1 MQEELFNL
9 IVTILKS
16 ASNYMG
22 ISYEKLSILC
32 YCIIAPLIWASIYVL
47 RRRSFFSILFTMPSL
62 VAIYLFFKGD
72 LQQATKLFYD
82 ANIKG
87 LHFFAAQI
95 GMSYVEISL
104 ILSVLIPLGTFILL
118 GLIPRVALSPIY
130 VMLNTALFIYL
141 VAVFIAF

>member
-16 ASNYMG
+16 VSNYMG

-32 YCIIAPLIWASIYVL
+32 YCIIAPLIWAGIYVL

-62 VAIYLFFKGD
+62 VAIYLFFKSD
-72 LQQATKLFYD
+72 LGQFTKLFYD
-82 ANIKG
+82 ANIKV
-87 LHFFAAQI
+87 LRFFVAQI

-104 ILSVLIPLGTFILL
+104 IFSVLVPLGTFILL
-118 GLIPRVALSPIY
+118 GLMPRVALSPIY

-141 VAVFIAF
+141 VAVLIAF

>member
-16 ASNYMG
+16 VSNYMG

-32 YCIIAPLIWASIYVL
+32 YCIIAPLIWAGIYVL
-47 RRRSFFSILFTMPSL
+47 RKRSFFSILFTMPSL
-62 VAIYLFFKGD
+62 VAIYLFFKGG
-72 LQQATKLFYD
+72 LQQFTKLFYD
-82 ANIKG
+82 ANINV
-87 LHFFAAQI
+87 LHFFVAQI

-104 ILSVLIPLGTFILL
+104 ILSVLVPLGTFILL
-118 GLIPRVALSPIY
+118 GLMPRVALSPVY

-141 VAVFIAF
+141 VAVLIAF

>member
-16 ASNYMG
+16 VSNYMG
-22 ISYEKLSILC
+22 LSYEKLSILC
-32 YCIIAPLIWASIYVL
+32 YCIVAPLVWAGIYVL
-47 RRRSFFSILFTMPSL
+47 RKRSFFSILFTMPSL

-72 LQQATKLFYD
+72 LGQFTKLFYD

-95 GMSYVEISL
+95 GMNYVEISL
-104 ILSVLIPLGTFILL
+104 IFSVLVPFGTFILL
-118 GLIPRVALSPIY
+118 GLMPRVALSPIY
-130 VMLNTALFIYL
+130 VMLNTTLFIYL